1 VESIVRSESDITLL
15 VDETIYSRS
24 ALLKTCY
31 WFTNRCYVF
40 ISRHDKQHLA
50 VRLASK
56 PSSSALD
63 AIAGEFENA
72 LLDHQLR
79 FEIAKET
86 ATLRELI
93 VAKAF
98 AEGNALEDLPVGDDR
113 DPVEQAASGSS
124 HRDAKQVI

>member
-1 VESIVRSESDITLL
+1 MEPIVRSDSEITLL
-15 VDETIYSRS
+15 VDETIYARI

-31 WFTNRCYVF
+31 WFTNRCYIF
-40 ISRHDKQHLA
+40 IYRHDEHHLA

-56 PSSSALD
+56 LSSIGLE

-79 FEIAKET
+79 FEITRET
-86 ATLRELI
+86 ATIRELI

-98 AEGNALEDLPVGDDR
+98 AEGNALEDPPVGDDR
-113 DPVEQAASGSS
+113 DPVEQSS
-124 HRDAKQVI
+124 FRSNDNEPTDK

>member
-1 VESIVRSESDITLL
+1 VEPIVRSDSEITLL
-15 VDETIYSRS
+15 VDETIYARI

-31 WFTNRCYVF
+31 WFTNRCYIF
-40 ISRHDKQHLA
+40 IYRHDEQHLA
-50 VRLASK
+50 VRLAGK
-56 PSSSALD
+56 PSTSSLD

-79 FEIAKET
+79 FEIASET

-98 AEGNALEDLPVGDDR
+98 AEGNVLEDPPVGDDK
-113 DPVEQAASGSS
+113 DPVEQATSRSNDSGT
-124 HRDAKQVI
+124 REK

>member
-1 VESIVRSESDITLL
+1 MEPIVRRDSEITLL
-15 VDETIYSRS
+15 VDETIYARI

-31 WFTNRCYVF
+31 WFTNRCYIF
-40 ISRHDKQHLA
+40 IYRHDDQHLA

-56 PSSSALD
+56 ASTSGLD

-79 FEIAKET
+79 FEITNET

-98 AEGNALEDLPVGDDR
+98 AEGNALEDRPIGDDR
-113 DPVEQAASGSS
+113 DPVEQGTSRSNVNGT
-124 HRDAKQVI
+124 RDK

>member
-1 VESIVRSESDITLL
+1 MEPIVRSGSEITLL
-15 VDETIYSRS
+15 IDETIYSRL

-31 WFTNRCYVF
+31 WFTNRCYIFVY
-40 ISRHDKQHLA
+40 RHDEQYLA

-56 PSSSALD
+56 PHSRGLD

-79 FEIAKET
+79 FEIASET

-98 AEGNALEDLPVGDDR
+98 AEGNALEDAPVGDDR
-113 DPVEQAASGSS
+113 DPVE
-124 HRDAKQVI
+124 DATSRPNDNGTQDK

>member
-1 VESIVRSESDITLL
+1 VEPIVRSESEITLF
-15 VDETIYSRS
+15 VDETIYSRI

-31 WFTNRCYVF
+31 WFTNRCYIFVY
-40 ISRHDKQHLA
+40 RHDQDHLG

-56 PSSSALD
+56 PGNGGLD
-63 AIAGEFENA
+63 QIVGEFENA

-79 FEIAKET
+79 FEIASET

-113 DPVEQAASGSS
+113 DPVERATSVSKCDGTQ
-124 HRDAKQVI
+124 DK

>member
-1 VESIVRSESDITLL
+1 VEPIIRSDSEITLL
-15 VDETIYSRS
+15 VDETIYARI

-31 WFTNRCYVF
+31 WFTNRCYIF
-40 ISRHDKQHLA
+40 IYRQDEHHLA

-56 PSSSALD
+56 GSIGLE
-63 AIAGEFENA
+63 AIAGEFKNA

-79 FEIAKET
+79 YEITNET

-98 AEGNALEDLPVGDDR
+98 AEGNALEDPPIGDDR
-113 DPVEQAASGSS
+113 DPVERTTSRSNINET
-124 HRDAKQVI
+124 RDK

>member
-1 VESIVRSESDITLL
+1 MEPIVRSEAEITLL
-15 VDETIYSRS
+15 VDETIYARI

-31 WFTNRCYVF
+31 WFTNRCYIF
-40 ISRHDKQHLA
+40 IYRHDEQHLG

-56 PSSSALD
+56 ASSGGLD
-63 AIAGEFENA
+63 AITGEFENA

-79 FEIAKET
+79 FEIASET

-98 AEGNALEDLPVGDDR
+98 AEGNALEDPPVGDDR
-113 DPVEQAASGSS
+113 DPVELATSRSIVNET
-124 HRDAKQVI
+124 RDK

>member
-1 VESIVRSESDITLL
+1 MEPIVRSESEITLL

-31 WFTNRCYVF
+31 WFTNRCYIF
-40 ISRHDKQHLA
+40 IYRNDEQHLS
-50 VRLASK
+50 VRMASK
-56 PSSSALD
+56 PGNGGLD
-63 AIAGEFENA
+63 SIVGEFENA

-79 FEIAKET
+79 FEIASET

-98 AEGNALEDLPVGDDR
+98 AEGNALEDPPVGDDR
-113 DPVEQAASGSS
+113 DPVEQATSVSK
-124 HRDAKQVI
+124 DNETQDK

>member
-1 VESIVRSESDITLL
+1 MEPIVRSESEITLL
-15 VDETIYSRS
+15 VDETIYSRT

-31 WFTNRCYVF
+31 WFTNRCYIFVY
-40 ISRHDKQHLA
+40 RHDEQHLA

-56 PSSSALD
+56 LSNGALD
-63 AIAGEFENA
+63 SIAGEFENA

-79 FEIAKET
+79 FEIASET

-98 AEGNALEDLPVGDDR
+98 AEGNALEDPPVGDDR
-113 DPVEQAASGSS
+113 DPVEQATSSSNDNGS
-124 HRDAKQVI
+124 DK

>member
-1 VESIVRSESDITLL
+1 VEPIVQSASEVTLL
-15 VDETIYSRS
+15 VDETIYSRI

-40 ISRHDKQHLA
+40 ISRHDEQHLA

-56 PSSSALD
+56 PSGSGLA

-79 FEIAKET
+79 FEIARET
-86 ATLRELI
+86 ATIRELI

-98 AEGNALEDLPVGDDR
+98 AEGSAIEDPPAGDDR
-113 DPVEQAASGSS
+113 DPVEQASFRSNDNGPP
-124 HRDAKQVI
+124 DK

>member
-1 VESIVRSESDITLL
+1 VEPIVRSDSEIILL
-15 VDETIYSRS
+15 VDETIYARI

-31 WFTNRCYVF
+31 WFTNRCYIF
-40 ISRHDKQHLA
+40 IYRHDDQHLA

-56 PSSSALD
+56 ASTSNLD

-79 FEIAKET
+79 FEISNET

-98 AEGNALEDLPVGDDR
+98 ADGNVLEDPPVGDDK
-113 DPVEQAASGSS
+113 DPVEKAASRSDDNGT
-124 HRDAKQVI
+124 REK

>member
-1 VESIVRSESDITLL
+1 VEPIIQSDSEITLL
-15 VDETIYSRS
+15 VDETIYARI

-31 WFTNRCYVF
+31 WFTNRCYIF
-40 ISRHDKQHLA
+40 IYRHDEHHLA

-56 PSSSALD
+56 AGGIGLE

-79 FEIAKET
+79 FEITNET

-98 AEGNALEDLPVGDDR
+98 AEGNVLEDGPIGDDR
-113 DPVEQAASGSS
+113 DPVEQVTTRSNANGT
-124 HRDAKQVI
+124 RDR

>member
-1 VESIVRSESDITLL
+1 VEPILRGDAEITLL
-15 VDETIYSRS
+15 VDGTIYSRI

-31 WFTNRCYVF
+31 WFTNRCYIF
-40 ISRHDKQHLA
+40 IYRHDQQHLG

-56 PSSSALD
+56 QNTIDLK
-63 AIAGEFENA
+63 AIAGEFENS

-79 FEIAKET
+79 FEIASET

-98 AEGNALEDLPVGDDR
+98 AEGNVLEDPPVGDDR
-113 DPVEQAASGSS
+113 DPVEQAMPVPN
-124 HRDAKQVI
+124 DNDK

>member
-1 VESIVRSESDITLL
+1 MEPIIRSDSEITLF
-15 VDETIYSRS
+15 VDETIYARI

-31 WFTNRCYVF
+31 WFTNRCYIF
-40 ISRHDKQHLA
+40 IYRHDEHHLA

-56 PSSSALD
+56 LRSIGLE

-79 FEIAKET
+79 FEIASET
-86 ATLRELI
+86 TTLRELI

-98 AEGNALEDLPVGDDR
+98 AEGNALEDPPLGDDR
-113 DPVEQAASGSS
+113 DPVEQATSRSNVNGT
-124 HRDAKQVI
+124 RDK

>member
-1 VESIVRSESDITLL
+1 VEPILRSDAEITLL
-15 VDETIYSRS
+15 VDETIYSRL

-40 ISRHDKQHLA
+40 IYRHDEQHLA
-50 VRLASK
+50 VRLARK
-56 PSSSALD
+56 SSSIGLD

-79 FEIAKET
+79 FEIATET
-86 ATLRELI
+86 GTLRELI

-98 AEGNALEDLPVGDDR
+98 AEGNVLEDPPVGDDK
-113 DPVEQAASGSS
+113 DPVEQAMSQSNDKDKRS
-124 HRDAKQVI
+124 E

>member
-1 VESIVRSESDITLL
+1 MEPIVRSDSEITLL
-15 VDETIYSRS
+15 VDETIYTRI

-40 ISRHDKQHLA
+40 IYRHDDRHLA
-50 VRLASK
+50 VHLASK
-56 PSSSALD
+56 PSGSCFD
-63 AIAGEFENA
+63 AIVGEFENA

-79 FEIAKET
+79 FEIANET

-98 AEGNALEDLPVGDDR
+98 ADGNVLEDLPVGDDK
-113 DPVEQAASGSS
+113 DPVEQATSRS
-124 HRDAKQVI
+124 HDNGTREK